1 MTQGTGGQRF
11 QVSKLLELA
20 TWLMFLKLQLG
31 GLGSDKVQTFRAQV
45 LPVSDTRGSILQWES
60 KGSVARWFQSMTMS
74 ENSILFLSLHLK
86 P

>member
-20 TWLMFLKLQLG
+20 TWLMFLKFQLG

-45 LPVSDTRGSILQWES
+45 LPVSDTRGSILQWKSNEER
-60 KGSVARWFQSMTMS
+60 KCCPMVS
-74 ENSILFLSLHLK
+74 EYDYE
-86 P
+86 